1 MENAIQK
8 LRREW
13 GKGDE
18 KRDEGLAV
26 PEGLDRYLNIPY
38 GPLPENLLD
47 VYCPKGTDRKMP
59 TIVSIHGGGWFYGSK
74 ALYAHY
80 CMRLALRGFTVVN
93 FSYRLAPEHKYPAA
107 IEDCCTVLHWVKDN
121 AAEYFIDLGNIF
133 TVGDSAGGQL
143 NFQLLTILSN
153 PGFAALFPFRAPEN
167 FRVNAC
173 GLNCGCYFMP
183 FSRLLSP
190 KRMGEIFVAYM
201 PEDYMPYVPQL
212 KAEKH
217 LTSSFPAAFVMTFQ
231 HDYLKFMAPMLH
243 RKLKKAGAESILK
256 IYGDKKDK
264 QFGHVFHLRIRHPL
278 AKEVNDAQC
287 AYFREHMV

>member
-1 MENAIQK
+1 MEQTMKEMRAK
-8 LRREW
+8 WAE
-13 GKGDE
+13 GDA
-18 KRDEGLAV
+18 KRDAGV
-26 PEGLDRYLNIPY
+26 IDPENIVRHTDLPY
-38 GPLPENLLD
+38 GPHPENLLD
-47 VYCPKGTDRKMP
+47 VYYPEGTDRVLP

-74 ALYAHY
+74 ELYSHY
-80 CMRLALRGFTVVN
+80 CMDLALRGFTVVN

-107 IEDCCTVLHWVKDN
+107 IEDCCTVLHWVQKN
-121 AAEYFIDLGNIF
+121 AAEYFIDLKNIF

-143 NFQLLTILSN
+143 NFQLLTILSS
-153 PGFAALFPFRAPEN
+153 PKFAALFPFKAPEG

-183 FSRLLSP
+183 FSRLLP
-190 KRMGEIFVAYM
+190 PRRMGAIFEALM
-201 PEDYMPYVPQL
+201 PEDYMPFVPQL

-217 LTSSFPAAFVMTFQ
+217 LTRDFPAAFVMTFQ
-231 HDYLKFMAPMLH
+231 HDYLKLMAAPLH
-243 RKLKKAGAESILK
+243 RKLKRAGAESILR

-287 AYFREHMV
+287 AFFREHIV